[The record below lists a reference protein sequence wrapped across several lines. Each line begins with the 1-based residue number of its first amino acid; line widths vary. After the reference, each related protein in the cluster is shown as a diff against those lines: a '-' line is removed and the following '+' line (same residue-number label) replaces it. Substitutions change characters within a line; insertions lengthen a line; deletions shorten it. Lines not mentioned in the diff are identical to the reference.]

1 VAEFLEAPL
10 DEIDFDPENPRFPT
24 SLDGTSETSVL
35 RFMLDDAGLIDL
47 MRSIAAQGFFVGEPL
62 LVVREESGRF
72 LTIEGNR
79 RLAASK
85 LLASPAK
92 APSRKKAVAAVAESA
107 VEIPS
112 KLPILVFENR
122 PAILKHLGYRHVT
135 GIKEWEPLAKARF
148 LRQRYEDVPESDNA
162 LRDVARTIGS
172 RADYVGRL
180 LVALHL
186 YEIAEAQDF
195 FGIDEL
201 SEDLV
206 DFSLITSVL
215 AYNPIVQHIG
225 LDTAQDVDGEGVD
238 AIRLAFLL
246 KIIFERVNGV
256 TRLGE
261 SRNIRLLADIVE
273 SPVALK
279 ALVEGDSLFDA
290 HALSEKAELGF
301 SSLLVAAEK
310 SLKRALPLRPSGPLT
325 SIDAAK
331 VSKLSDILEG
341 ITNGRND

>member
-1 VAEFLEAPL
+1 MAEFLEAPL
-10 DEIDFDPENPRFPT
+10 GDIRFDPDNPRFPNT
-24 SLDGTSETSVL
+24 LDGTSEVSVL
-35 RFMLDDAGLIDL
+35 KFMLEDAGLIDL

-62 LVVREESGRF
+62 LVVREDDGGY

-85 LLASPAK
+85 LLDDPSK
-92 APSRKKAVAAVAESA
+92 APSRRRAVAAVADSA
-107 VEIPS
+107 IEVPS
-112 KLPILVFENR
+112 KLPLLVFENR

-148 LRQRYEDVPESDNA
+148 LRQRYDEVASADNA

-180 LVALHL
+180 LVALKL
-186 YEIAEAQDF
+186 YEIAEGKDF
-195 FGIDEL
+195 FGIEEL
-201 SEDLV
+201 TEDSI

-215 AYNPIVQHIG
+215 AYSPLVQFIG
-225 LDTAQDVDGEGVD
+225 LNTAQDVDGDTVD
-238 AIRLAFLL
+238 VGALEFLL
-246 KIIFERVNGV
+246 KVIFERIDGV

-273 SPVALK
+273 SPAALN
-279 ALVEGDSLFDA
+279 ALREGDSLVDA

-310 SLKRALPLRPSGPLT
+310 SLRRALPLRPSGSLT
-325 SIDAAK
+325 QADSSK
-331 VSKLSDILEG
+331 VENIHEILES
-341 ITNGRND
+341 ITNGSAE